1 MYRVI
6 LVDDERLIIRGLSSV
21 VPWAELGCEVAGVAY
36 DGNTGLELIRQMEP
50 DIVLTDIRMPNMD
63 GLTMLAAIRSEYPG
77 IQTAVLTAY
86 RDFDYARQALTLGV
100 CRYLLKPSNL
110 EELKEAVRI
119 MTSRLDTMPP
129 RKEGREEEVQE
140 EAVQAAGNHLVR
152 AAMAY
157 IREHCTEQHLSLSEV
172 ADHVYVSQ
180 WHLSKLLN
188 RETGQS
194 FSTCWGPCG
203 SRGLRKCWRIRGY
216 GSEMWRKRR
225 VFPTWDIS
233 PEASKKSPAAPQEN
247 TEIRKDERDHVKTGK
262 KNSKISKSTEGIPK
276 SMSKFINR
284 RQRKGVVPM
293 AHIESRGC

>member
-36 DGNTGLELIRQMEP
+36 DGKSGLELIRSLNP
-50 DIVLTDIRMPNMD
+50 DIVMTDIRMPNMD
-63 GLTMLAAIRSEYPG
+63 GLTMLAAIRSEYPQ

-110 EELKEAVRI
+110 DELKETIRLMV
-119 MTSRLDTMPP
+119 SRLDAMPEP
-129 RKEGREEEVQE
+129 KEEPEEETVH
-140 EAVQAAGNHLVR
+140 AAGNHLVR
-152 AAMAY
+152 AALAY
-157 IREHCTEQHLSLSEV
+157 IRERCSEQHLSLGEV

-194 FSTCWGPCG
+194 FFDLLG
-203 SRGLRKCWRIRGY
+203 SMRISRAKELLADASMRIQDVAEATGF
-216 GSEMWRKRR
+216 SDVTHFSRSFKRFAGCTPGEYR
-225 VFPTWDIS
+225 N
-233 PEASKKSPAAPQEN
+233 Q
-247 TEIRKDERDHVKTGK
+247 RD
-262 KNSKISKSTEGIPK
+262 
-276 SMSKFINR
+276 
-284 RQRKGVVPM
+284 
-293 AHIESRGC
+293 